1 MDIVRTTNTHPDFLF
16 LTKQLDAELK
26 VRYGA
31 LQTQYDALNKIEPL
45 DTALVGYVDAIPMAC
60 GCFKRINHQ
69 TIEIKRLYVCEAYR
83 RKGFGVLIVDAIE
96 EWGSELGYSDAL
108 LETGAKQP
116 ESIGL
121 YKRLGYH
128 IIDNYGP
135 YKGLENSLCMA
146 KAIPSH

>member
-16 LTKQLDAELK
+16 LEKQLDAELTA
-26 VRYGA
+26 RYGD
-31 LQTQYDALNKIEPL
+31 LQLHYDALNKIEPL

-60 GCFKRINHQ
+60 GCFKRINRQ
-69 TIEIKRLYVCEAYR
+69 AIEIKRLYVREAYR
-83 RKGFGVLIVDAIE
+83 KRGFGVAIVDAIE
-96 EWGSELGYSDAL
+96 KWGAELGYSEAM

-121 YKRLGYH
+121 YKRLGYQTV
-128 IIDNYGP
+128 DNYGP

-146 KAIPSH
+146 KAITAD